1 MNMSVNL
8 SPMEEKIENGRVVD
22 GFDLVSGPIVSGAI
36 IDGSLGL
43 NCSCRCSGIC
53 VGRVQRPKG
62 GSSENGSRQK
72 HDFSLEFEI
81 GH

>member
-1 MNMSVNL
+1 MGMSVNL

-22 GFDLVSGPIVSGAI
+22 GFNFVSAPIVSGAFF
-36 IDGSLGL
+36 DGSLSL
-43 NCSCRCSGIC
+43 NCSRRGRGIS

-62 GSSENGSRQK
+62 GSPENGSRQK
-72 HDFSLEFEI
+72 HVFALEFEV